1 MKITKVIKASTSTK
15 PSKRVQ
21 DWIQNQESVQA
32 DSALGEDEGF
42 FTRDDEIEF
51 VELPLE
57 DMIRKED
64 RWGFKPEDVINLRA
78 YIDDNNLLEVDCD
91 IDGCEFTISTQID
104 MRKIRRP
111 KDLKK
116 YALDLFWKFDE
127 EYSKCIDDVE
137 ACDSVQAAEM
147 LSGDR
152 EFHARPLKELKKGA
166 WFTLKPIG
174 EPKESQVW
182 VKGDYDKIDKEFS
195 CYSLDDINRERFFK
209 GSKLVYDDNNFE
221 I

>member
-15 PSKRVQ
+15 PSKRIQ

-32 DSALGEDEGF
+32 DSAFGEDEGF

-51 VELPLE
+51 IELPLE
-57 DMIRKED
+57 EMIRKED
-64 RWGFKPEDVINLRA
+64 RWGFKPQDVINLRA
-78 YIDDNNLLEVDCD
+78 YIDDNNKLEVDCNLGD
-91 IDGCEFTISTQID
+91 YEFTISTQID
-104 MRKIRRP
+104 MRKIRKP
-111 KDLKK
+111 SDLKK

-137 ACDSVQAAEM
+137 ACDTVEAAEM

-152 EFHARPLKELKKGA
+152 EFKSVPLRSLKKGA
-166 WFTLKPIG
+166 WFTLKPIA